1 MDSVTQF
8 LLGAAVGTAVLGRR
22 MGPRK
27 AAVVGGLL
35 GSLPD
40 LDVVVPFEDPV
51 DAFVLH
57 RGPSHSLIVH
67 AVVTPLF
74 GEALVRGFK
83 DLRTH
88 RWQTYLA
95 VYLCFAT
102 HALLDA
108 LTVYGTRLFWPLWPE
123 PVGIGSLF
131 IIDPLY
137 SLPLLVAVVWALCL
151 KAWTP
156 RFRKILASSLVFTT
170 AYLAWSL
177 AAQQVMQARGAA
189 ALAEAG
195 VEPQRLMAIPTPF
208 NTLFW
213 QVLAV
218 EEDRHIS
225 LYLPVFGRGEAI
237 SYVHPRNMDAG
248 RCLQATPAF
257 QKLAD
262 FSKGFFRVERQDGEI
277 LIADLRMGLNPGYV
291 FRFAIAREVEG
302 AIEPMPPE
310 RRRSPRTAPGDFD
323 WLIANVT
330 GQAVRRASEASAAVE
345 VAALTGSRIGEAP
358 TAAC

>member
-83 DLRTH
+83 DLRAH

-137 SLPLLVAVVWALCL
+137 SLPLLVVLTWAFCL
-151 KAWTP
+151 KSWTP
-156 RFRKILASSLVFTT
+156 RFRKVLATSLIVTT
-170 AYLAWSL
+170 VYLGWSL
-177 AAQQVMQARGAA
+177 AAQQIMEARGAA
-189 ALAEAG
+189 ALARAG
-195 VEPQRLMAIPTPF
+195 VEPQRLLAIPTPF

-213 QVLAV
+213 QVIAIDD
-218 EEDRHIS
+218 DRHIS
-225 LYLPVFGRGEAI
+225 LYLPVFGEDEAVP
-237 SYVHPRNMDAG
+237 YVHPRNMDAG
-248 RCLQATPAF
+248 RCLQASPAF
-257 QKLAD
+257 QKLAA
-262 FSKGFFRVERQDGEI
+262 FSKGFFRVEKQNGEI
-277 LIADLRMGLNPGYV
+277 LVADLRMGLNPGYV
-291 FRFAIAREVEG
+291 FRFAIARN
-302 AIEPMPPE
+302 
-310 RRRSPRTAPGDFD
+310 TADG
-323 WLIANVT
+323 V
-330 GQAVRRASEASAAVE
+330 
-345 VAALTGSRIGEAP
+345 
-358 TAAC
+358 

>member
-1 MDSVTQF
+1 MDSLTQF

-22 MGPRK
+22 VGPRK

-35 GSLPD
+35 GTLPD
-40 LDVVVPFEDPV
+40 LDVIVPFEDPV

-57 RGPSHSLIVH
+57 RGPSHSLIVQ

-83 DLRTH
+83 DLRAQ
-88 RWQTYLA
+88 RAQTYLA

-108 LTVYGTRLFWPLWPE
+108 ITVYGTRLFWPLWPE

-137 SLPLLVAVVWALCL
+137 SLPLLGVLVWALCL

-156 RFRKILASSLVFTT
+156 RFRNVLAASLAVTT
-170 AYLAWSL
+170 AYLGWSL
-177 AAQQVMQARGAA
+177 AAQQVMQARGAT

-195 VEPQRLMAIPTPF
+195 VEPQRLLALPTPF

-213 QVLAV
+213 QVIAI

-225 LYLPVFGRGEAI
+225 LYLPVFGQGETVP
-237 SYVHPRNMDAG
+237 YVHPRNMDAG
-248 RCLQATPAF
+248 RCLQASPAF
-257 QKLAD
+257 QKLAA
-262 FSKGFFRVERQDGEI
+262 FSKGFFRIEREDGEI
-277 LIADLRMGLNPGYV
+277 LMADLRMGLNPGYV
-291 FRFAIAREVEG
+291 FRFAIARETADG
-302 AIEPMPPE
+302 IELVTPE
-310 RRRSPRTAPGDFD
+310 RRRSQRTAPGDWD
-323 WLIANVT
+323 WLLASVA
-330 GQAVRRASEASAAVE
+330 GDVVPRPSEAAAAVQMS
-345 VAALTGSRIGEAP
+345 ALASRAGSAGAS
-358 TAAC
+358 AVC

>member
-1 MDSVTQF
+1 MDSLTQF

-22 MGPRK
+22 VGPRK

-35 GSLPD
+35 GTLPD
-40 LDVVVPFEDPV
+40 LDVIVPFDDPI

-57 RGPSHSLIVH
+57 RGPSHSLVVH

-74 GEALVRGFK
+74 GEALVRGLK
-83 DLRTH
+83 DLRAH

-108 LTVYGTRLFWPLWPE
+108 ITVYGTRLFWPLWPE

-137 SLPLLVAVVWALCL
+137 SLPLLAGVIWALCL
-151 KAWTP
+151 SAWTP
-156 RFRKILASSLVFTT
+156 RLRNVLATSLIFTT

-177 AAQQVMQARGAA
+177 AAQQVIEARGATV
-189 ALAEAG
+189 LAKAG
-195 VEPQRLMAIPTPF
+195 VEPERLLAIPTPF

-213 QVLAV
+213 QVIAIDD
-218 EEDRHIS
+218 DRHIS
-225 LYLPVFGRGEAI
+225 LYLPVFGEGEAVP
-237 SYVHPRNMDAG
+237 YVHPRNMDAG
-248 RCLQATPAF
+248 RCLQASPAF

-262 FSKGFFRVERQDGEI
+262 FSKGFFRIERQDDDV

-291 FRFAIAREVEG
+291 FRFAIAREVG
-302 AIEPMPPE
+302 GVLEPIPPE
-310 RRRSPRTAPGDFD
+310 RRRSPRAAPGDFD

-330 GQAVRRASEASAAVE
+330 GQAMRRTSEASAVDE
-345 VAALTGSRIGEAP
+345 VAALAAHRNGAAP
-358 TAAC
+358 AAAC